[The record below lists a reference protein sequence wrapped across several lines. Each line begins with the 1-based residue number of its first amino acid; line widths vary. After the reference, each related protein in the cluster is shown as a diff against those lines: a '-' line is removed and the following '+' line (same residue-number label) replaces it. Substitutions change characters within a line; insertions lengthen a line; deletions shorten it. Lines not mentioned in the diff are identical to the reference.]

1 MKKTFFR
8 GHCCRK
14 YNLSNL
20 VLIQNSNIRL
30 FHFRVDMEECPSL
43 KLTFSMFFVP
53 SMIILSKIMSK
64 VVAEEIQ
71 NYSNVFRST
80 LLKHLLSEVE
90 VSLVNGDLSSDKMVI
105 SQLGYEQE
113 ILQYRDNLRVILH
126 RWSDTILGQPVQP
139 EVHNIVYELIL
150 KTFEVF
156 EDYILVI
163 QNYAAKSR
171 CIEDKKLV
179 NKVCSMKSRVINL
192 TMHKIPDDLIAL
204 LNNGPNFVPNQNLD
218 NNAVQSIVENDIR
231 KAAISTFY
239 HLQGYYPH
247 VAKCLKIESLISQ
260 LCSQVPSNSKQ
271 VSFFYSLYEGYNHI
285 CNQLK
290 SSVLPAQLPEE
301 ARSIVKQ
308 IPKGSILTLADEGL
322 GFVLLPVEWFVEQYK
337 VQASKGG
344 HIKTNLSSEQCL
356 KLLDSKVQ
364 SFRQCLNQEELSAL
378 TATHKKTYVD
388 AAIGILKLL
397 PKVHKVKCLRPETWK
412 EVPSRPIRGAEN
424 CPLNSYSKALCKLL
438 QQLHDLVKKFMGSS
452 FPIIKAWL
460 LVRCL
465 IYFYENKLLSNNI

>member
-1 MKKTFFR
+1 
-8 GHCCRK
+8 
-14 YNLSNL
+14 
-20 VLIQNSNIRL
+20 
-30 FHFRVDMEECPSL
+30 
-43 KLTFSMFFVP
+43 MFFVP

-192 TMHKIPDDLIAL
+192 TMHKIQDDLIAL
-204 LNNGPNFVPNQNLD
+204 LNNGPNF
-218 NNAVQSIVENDIR
+218 
-231 KAAISTFY
+231 T
-239 HLQGYYPH
+239 
-247 VAKCLKIESLISQ
+247 ES
-260 LCSQVPSNSKQ
+260 
-271 VSFFYSLYEGYNHI
+271 
-285 CNQLK
+285 K
-290 SSVLPAQLPEE
+290 S
-301 ARSIVKQ
+301 
-308 IPKGSILTLADEGL
+308 
-322 GFVLLPVEWFVEQYK
+322 
-337 VQASKGG
+337 
-344 HIKTNLSSEQCL
+344 
-356 KLLDSKVQ
+356 
-364 SFRQCLNQEELSAL
+364 
-378 TATHKKTYVD
+378 
-388 AAIGILKLL
+388 
-397 PKVHKVKCLRPETWK
+397 
-412 EVPSRPIRGAEN
+412 
-424 CPLNSYSKALCKLL
+424 
-438 QQLHDLVKKFMGSS
+438 
-452 FPIIKAWL
+452 
-460 LVRCL
+460 
-465 IYFYENKLLSNNI
+465 